1 MTINTTF
8 ETLMSGI
15 LSTEPLL
22 KGKDAYKP
30 VTLEAARNDVLTR
43 AKETLEIIRT
53 YEGGPLKAPLA
64 WSVRNAIAIKVGYGA
79 KNETLFDLRADDNGK
94 PIKFNRANGL
104 TLEERKAKAIQFFET
119 VIPQIEDG
127 ILDDA
132 LEAKLQSFRSRAAKG
147 KAKRMGVH
155 PLNLRDAA

>member
-1 MTINTTF
+1 MTTNTTF

-22 KGKDAYKP
+22 KGKVPYKP
-30 VTLEAARNDVLTR
+30 MTLDEARNDVLTR
-43 AKETLEIIRT
+43 AAETLEIIRT
-53 YEGGPLKAPLA
+53 YEGGKFKAPMA
-64 WSVRNAIAIKVGYGA
+64 WYVRNAIAIKVGYRR
-79 KNETLFDLRADDNGK
+79 KNETLFDLGTDANGK

-119 VIPQIEDG
+119 VIPQIQAG

-132 LEAKLQSFRSRAAKG
+132 LEAKLASFRSRSAKG

-155 PLNLRDAA
+155 PLKVRDAA